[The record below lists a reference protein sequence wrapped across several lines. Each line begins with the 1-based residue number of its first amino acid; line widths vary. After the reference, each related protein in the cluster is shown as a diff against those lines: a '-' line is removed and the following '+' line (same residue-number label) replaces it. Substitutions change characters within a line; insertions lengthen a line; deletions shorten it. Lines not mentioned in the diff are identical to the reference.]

1 MGQFGGI
8 GNTVYK
14 KFFKYE
20 IITQNELGKWIPQ
33 LSLGRAASKLP
44 IQELMISSALKSLQS
59 MGNKLVWLQESY
71 DMPIARYKC
80 LMMATTTGQI
90 GDSGSTRF
98 PVPPNYPT
106 HRIAPLHST
115 RT

>member
-1 MGQFGGI
+1 
-8 GNTVYK
+8 
-14 KFFKYE
+14 
-20 IITQNELGKWIPQ
+20 
-33 LSLGRAASKLP
+33 
-44 IQELMISSALKSLQS
+44 

-71 DMPIARYKC
+71 VMSIARYKC

-90 GDSGSTRF
+90 GDSGSICTRF

-115 RT
+115 TFAIATFGPWTRGQSNKKFGTSL

>member
-1 MGQFGGI
+1 M
-8 GNTVYK
+8 
-14 KFFKYE
+14 E
-20 IITQNELGKWIPQ
+20 KWIPQ

-80 LMMATTTGQI
+80 LMMATTMGQI
-90 GDSGSTRF
+90 SGSGSICTRF
-98 PVPPNYPT
+98 PVPLNYPT

-115 RT
+115 VALLSI